1 MKNKIALEEHFKIK
15 EFEKY
20 TDPTMQAATFAD
32 VRRMLLDTES
42 LRLEAM
48 DKAGIEL
55 SILSFTGPGIQFE
68 TDPDVAVAAARKAN
82 EFLSENV
89 VARHPDRYAGFAAVA
104 LQNPE
109 AAANELERCVKQL
122 GFKGALINGYS
133 NVHNETAIEYSDEPQ
148 NEVFWAKVAEL
159 NVPVY
164 LHPRDP
170 LASQQRIYEGHPE
183 LLSAAW
189 AYGVETSTH
198 ALRLITSGLFDRY
211 PGVNVILGHL
221 GETLP
226 FGIWRVQHIINRRG
240 MCKDLRK
247 NVASY
252 LADNFFITTSGVFR
266 TQALLNTM
274 LEVSSDRILFST
286 DYPYESAEEAATWFD
301 SCPISE
307 PDRVKIGRENAVKL
321 FNLKTAAESKFI
333 PGMPPLQNQHQIP
346 VKKQT
351 ALQTRER

>member
-1 MKNKIALEEHFKIK
+1 MQNKIALEEHLRIPGMDQ
-15 EFEKY
+15 Y
-20 TDPTMQAATFAD
+20 TDPTMEAATFAD
-32 VRRMLLDTES
+32 VRQMLYDTDS
-42 LRLEAM
+42 IRIGNM

-55 SILSFTGPGIQFE
+55 SILSLTGPGIQGE
-68 TDPDVAVAAARKAN
+68 PNPDVAAAAARKAN
-82 EFLSENV
+82 DFLSENV
-89 VARHPDRYAGFAAVA
+89 VAHHPDRYAGFAAVA
-104 LQNPE
+104 MQNPE
-109 AAANELERCVKQL
+109 AAASELERCVKHL
-122 GFKGALINGYS
+122 GFKGAMINGYS
-133 NVHNETAIEYSDEPQ
+133 QIHDENTIEYSDEPK

-240 MCKDLRK
+240 MCKDLKK

-252 LADNFFITTSGVFR
+252 LSDNFFITTSGVFR
-266 TQALLNTM
+266 TQALLDTM
-274 LEVSSDRILFST
+274 LEVGSDRILFST

-301 SCPISE
+301 SCSISE
-307 PDRVKIGRENAVKL
+307 PDRAKIGRGNAATL
-321 FNLKTAAESKFI
+321 FNIKTAVAQPHSN
-333 PGMPPLQNQHQIP
+333 G
-346 VKKQT
+346 
-351 ALQTRER
+351 ALVAAR

>member
-1 MKNKIALEEHFKIK
+1 MKNKIALEEHFSI
-15 EFEKY
+15 EGMEKY
-20 TDPTMQAATFAD
+20 TSDVMNAPTFAD
-32 VRRMLLDTES
+32 VMRRLVDTES
-42 LRLEAM
+42 LRIEAM
-48 DKAGIEL
+48 DKAGIAL
-55 SILSFTGPGIQFE
+55 SILSFYSPGIQAE
-68 TDPDVAVAAARKAN
+68 TDPDVAVAAAKKAN
-82 EFLSENV
+82 DFLSEKV
-89 VARHPDRYAGFAAVA
+89 IARHADRYAGFAAVPM
-104 LQNPE
+104 QNPE

-133 NVHNETAIEYSDEPQ
+133 NIHNENTIEYTDEPKF
-148 NEVFWAKVAEL
+148 EVFWAKVAEL

-198 ALRLITSGLFDRY
+198 ALRLITSGLFDRH

-226 FGIWRVQHIINRRG
+226 FGIWRVEHIIKRRG
-240 MCKDLRK
+240 MCQDLKK
-247 NVASY
+247 NIMSY

-266 TQALLNTM
+266 TQTLLNTM

-301 SCPISE
+301 SCSISE
-307 PDRVKIGRENAVKL
+307 HDRAKIGRENAAKL
-321 FNLKTAAESKFI
+321 FNLKTAAESVNTNGSLI
-333 PGMPPLQNQHQIP
+333 HN
-346 VKKQT
+346 
-351 ALQTRER
+351 

>member
-1 MKNKIALEEHFKIK
+1 MDA
-15 EFEKY
+15 
-20 TDPTMQAATFAD
+20 PTFAD
-32 VRRMLLDTES
+32 VRARLTETES
-42 LRLEAM
+42 LRLESM
-48 DKAGIEL
+48 DKSGIEL
-55 SILSFTGPGIQFE
+55 SILSFYSPGIQAE
-68 TDPDVAVAAARKAN
+68 TDPHVAVQLAKQAN
-82 EFLSENV
+82 DFLSDDV
-89 VARHPDRYAGFAAVA
+89 IARHPDRYAGFAAVA
-104 LQNPE
+104 LQDPE

-122 GFKGALINGYS
+122 GFKGAMVNGYS
-133 NVHNETAIEYSDEPQ
+133 NIGDENTGEYSDEKQ
-148 NEVFWAKVAEL
+148 VDVFWAKVAEL
-159 NVPVY
+159 DVPVY

-170 LASQQRIYEGHPE
+170 LPNQQRIYEGRPE

-240 MCKDLRK
+240 MCQDLDK

-252 LADNFFITTSGVFR
+252 LADNFFITTSGNFR

-274 LEVSSDRILFST
+274 LEISSDRILFST

-301 SCPISE
+301 NCPISE
-307 PDRVKIGRENAVKL
+307 PDRVRIGRENAARL
-321 FNLKTAAESKFI
+321 FNLKTVAA
-333 PGMPPLQNQHQIP
+333 
-346 VKKQT
+346 
-351 ALQTRER
+351 R

>member
-1 MKNKIALEEHFKIK
+1 MKNKIALEEHFSIEGTKHYK
-15 EFEKY
+15 NPVM
-20 TDPTMQAATFAD
+20 DAPTFAD
-32 VRRMLLDTES
+32 VRRRLVDTES

-55 SILSFTGPGIQFE
+55 SILSFYSPGIQAE
-68 TDPDVAVAAARKAN
+68 TDPVVAVQAAKQAN
-82 EFLSENV
+82 DFLAEDV
-89 VARHPDRYAGFAAVA
+89 MARHPDRYAGFAAVP

-109 AAANELERCVKQL
+109 AAASELDRCVRQL
-122 GFKGALINGYS
+122 GFKGAMVNGYT
-133 NVHNETAIEYSDEPQ
+133 NIEDENTGEYTDEPKY
-148 NEVFWAKVAEL
+148 EVFWAKVAEL
-159 NVPVY
+159 DVPIY

-170 LASQQRIYEGHPE
+170 LPTQQRIYEGHPE

-198 ALRLITSGLFDRY
+198 ALRLITSGLFDRH

-240 MCKDLRK
+240 MCQDLEK
-247 NVASY
+247 NVSSY
-252 LADNFFITTSGVFR
+252 LADNFFITTSGNFR

-274 LEVSSDRILFST
+274 LEISSDRILFST

-301 SCPISE
+301 NCPISE
-307 PDRVKIGRENAVKL
+307 PDRVKIGRENAAKL
-321 FNLKTAAESKFI
+321 FNLKIAADS
-333 PGMPPLQNQHQIP
+333 
-346 VKKQT
+346 
-351 ALQTRER
+351 

>member
-1 MKNKIALEEHFKIK
+1 MKNKIALEEHFSIEGMTYKN
-15 EFEKY
+15 
-20 TDPTMQAATFAD
+20 DVMDAPTFAE
-32 VRRMLLDTES
+32 VRRRLADTES
-42 LRLEAM
+42 LRIEAM

-55 SILSFTGPGIQFE
+55 SILSFNSPGIQAE
-68 TDPDVAVAAARKAN
+68 TAPDVAVQHSKRAN
-82 EFLSENV
+82 DFLCENV
-89 VARHPDRYAGFAAVA
+89 MGRHPDRYAGFAAVP

-122 GFKGALINGYS
+122 GFKGALVNGYS
-133 NVHNETAIEYSDEPQ
+133 NIHDEKTIEYTDEPKF
-148 NEVFWAKVAEL
+148 EVFWAKVAEL
-159 NVPVY
+159 CVPVY

-170 LASQQRIYEGHPE
+170 VLSQQRIYEGRPE

-226 FGIWRVQHIINRRG
+226 FGIWRFQHIINRRG
-240 MCKDLRK
+240 MCKDLKK
-247 NVASY
+247 NVGSY
-252 LADNFFITTSGVFR
+252 LADNFFLTTSGVFR

-286 DYPYESAEEAATWFD
+286 DYPYESAEEAAKWFD
-301 SCPISE
+301 NCPISE
-307 PDRVKIGRENAVKL
+307 PDRVKIGRENAAGL
-321 FNLKTAAESKFI
+321 FHVKTAAESKSI
-333 PGMPPLQNQHQIP
+333 L
-346 VKKQT
+346 
-351 ALQTRER
+351 AAA

>member
-1 MKNKIALEEHFKIK
+1 MKNKIALEEHFSVEGLTYKN
-15 EFEKY
+15 EVM
-20 TDPTMQAATFAD
+20 DAPTFAD
-32 VRRMLLDTES
+32 VRRRLADTES
-42 LRLEAM
+42 LRIEAM
-48 DKAGIEL
+48 DKADIEL
-55 SILSFTGPGIQFE
+55 SILSFNSPGIQAE
-68 TDPDVAVAAARKAN
+68 TDPDVATQHAKQAN
-82 EFLSENV
+82 EFLSDNV
-89 VARHPDRYAGFAAVA
+89 IARHPDRYAGFAAVA
-104 LQNPE
+104 LQDPE

-133 NVHNETAIEYSDEPQ
+133 NIRNDDTIEYSDEPK

-226 FGIWRVQHIINRRG
+226 FGIWRVEHIIKRRG
-240 MCKDLRK
+240 MCKDLKK
-247 NVASY
+247 NIMSY
-252 LADNFFITTSGVFR
+252 LSDNFFITTSGVFR

-301 SCPISE
+301 SCTISE
-307 PDRVKIGRENAVKL
+307 PDRAKIGRENAAKL
-321 FNLKTAAESKFI
+321 FNITTAVAP
-333 PGMPPLQNQHQIP
+333 PGPNGSLVAAH
-346 VKKQT
+346 
-351 ALQTRER
+351 